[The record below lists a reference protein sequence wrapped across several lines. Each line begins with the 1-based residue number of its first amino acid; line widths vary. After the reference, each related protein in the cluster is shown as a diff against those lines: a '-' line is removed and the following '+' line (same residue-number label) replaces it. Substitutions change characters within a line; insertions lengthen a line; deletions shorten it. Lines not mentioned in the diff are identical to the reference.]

1 MTFEMWLAFTA
12 AAALLLAIP
21 GPTIILVVSYG
32 LSQGR
37 SAALSTVAGVALGD
51 LVAMC
56 LSFAGL
62 GAVLAASAEL
72 FAIVK
77 WAGALYLIYLGI
89 KMWRT
94 APTAEGPRPDRD
106 PRSKL
111 AIARHA
117 FTVTVLNP
125 KSIGFF
131 VAFLPQFMNSAAPM
145 LPQMALLGGTFLFLA
160 STSVCIYGFVA
171 GSARATLPSPGR
183 LKLFNRAGGSLLIG
197 AGLFTAATG
206 RAS

>member
-12 AAALLLAIP
+12 AAAVLLAIP

-77 WAGALYLIYLGI
+77 WAGA
-89 KMWRT
+89 
-94 APTAEGPRPDRD
+94 PT
-106 PRSKL
+106 
-111 AIARHA
+111 
-117 FTVTVLNP
+117 
-125 KSIGFF
+125 
-131 VAFLPQFMNSAAPM
+131 
-145 LPQMALLGGTFLFLA
+145 
-160 STSVCIYGFVA
+160 
-171 GSARATLPSPGR
+171 
-183 LKLFNRAGGSLLIG
+183 
-197 AGLFTAATG
+197 
-206 RAS
+206 